1 MALMMMTAF
10 GPKLPLQRDK
20 SRISRVIP
28 IHFLASSF
36 LCFSVYYEESDE
48 LDAIFSQENPSF

>member
-1 MALMMMTAF
+1 MTAV
-10 GPKLPLQRDK
+10 GPKLPLQRNK

-36 LCFSVYYEESDE
+36 LFFSVYYEESDE
-48 LDAIFSQENPSF
+48 LDAILSRENPSF